1 MREIVRVGSIHIFPA
16 NKGMIRLTSQPSTKE
31 LLLLILLLLPFQI
44 NRCDKMICEM
54 SDKLR
59 ASLKEVYKISD
70 PWEGMGDAF
79 LPTGKRV
86 T

>member
-1 MREIVRVGSIHIFPA
+1 
-16 NKGMIRLTSQPSTKE
+16 
-31 LLLLILLLLPFQI
+31 
-44 NRCDKMICEM
+44 MICEM

-70 PWEGMGDAF
+70 PWEGVGDTF
-79 LPTGKRV
+79 LPTGERV